1 MSGMLDCTTGV
12 SKEDTIDNPTMIT
25 VIKTSTLEN
34 DNESTN
40 RIAIIPYRLSKAI
53 IRFLLSFRSAIIPP
67 IGDRKIGGK

>member
-1 MSGMLDCTTGV
+1 
-12 SKEDTIDNPTMIT
+12 MIT

-67 IGDRKIGGK
+67 IGDRKIGGR